1 MPIVRVNEIGARL
14 PEDWEA
20 LETAIWQAY
29 VSREDLPDAGE
40 LDLTLVDDATIQELN
55 KTHRQL
61 DKPTDVLSF
70 PMYDDRDDLAADVL
84 AGLPIILGDIMIS
97 VPTAERQAQAY
108 GHSSWSTASCTLPAM
123 TICPQKKKA
132 PCAGRK
138 KPSWRTW
145 TCPEIRHRLKRQRYL
160 MKPVCRP

>member
-1 MPIVRVNEIGARL
+1 MPIVRVDEIGARL

-70 PMYDDRDDLAADVL
+70 PMYDDRDDLAADE
-84 AGLPIILGDIMIS
+84 I
-97 VPTAERQAQAY
+97 
-108 GHSSWSTASCTLPAM
+108 
-123 TICPQKKKA
+123 
-132 PCAGRK
+132 GRA
-138 KPSWRTW
+138 
-145 TCPEIRHRLKRQRYL
+145 H
-160 MKPVCRP
+160 V